1 MCKCLKI
8 KNVHKLTM
16 DFSPLQSIKLVELGV
31 VYSVWD
37 KATTNH
43 LTTFMSRISSSDVVF
58 ERLSGRLLG
67 ERALISP
74 IFSNG

>member
-1 MCKCLKI
+1 
-8 KNVHKLTM
+8 M